1 MFFRPAHPE
10 ETGACL
16 LEDVV
21 EGEWLGPINPVDRP
35 PEPVVVEKIVEK
47 VVEKPAKPVVVE
59 KIVEKVVEKIV
70 EKPVPVQ
77 PPEPSS
83 PEPLKESPA
92 NARLILE
99 WFINVGTDHFPRDVQ
114 GEYVVRLANML
125 SESLR
130 LGRKFDGVPDVVKF
144 LLENGDH

>member
-47 VVEKPAKPVVVE
+47 VVEK
-59 KIVEKVVEKIV
+59 IV

-83 PEPLKESPA
+83 SEPPKESPA